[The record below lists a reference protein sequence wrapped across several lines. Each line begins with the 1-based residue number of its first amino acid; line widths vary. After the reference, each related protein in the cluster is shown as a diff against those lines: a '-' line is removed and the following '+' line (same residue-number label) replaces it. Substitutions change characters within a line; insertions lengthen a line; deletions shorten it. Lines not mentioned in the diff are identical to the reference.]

1 MANRDDILKVRMS
14 TSQPALKTP
23 TSAKSG
29 SEHSDSISPKSSAPR
44 QQFLVAALNMS
55 WQLAVVV
62 LVPIIGGVE
71 LGKKFGNPSAWT
83 FGGLVVAF
91 IASGAVMWR
100 AMQAANKLPVPK
112 LTDAERRAVQKSYEE
127 EDEE

>member
-1 MANRDDILKVRMS
+1 MTETHKP
-14 TSQPALKTP
+14 TKEP
-23 TSAKSG
+23 TSAKGVATPPSSNPQKSG
-29 SEHSDSISPKSSAPR
+29 PGR

-62 LVPIIGGVE
+62 LVPVIGGVE
-71 LGKKFGNPSAWT
+71 LGKKLGSPSAWT
-83 FGGLVVAF
+83 FAGLAVAF
-91 IASGAVMWR
+91 VAAGLVMWR

-127 EDEE
+127 EDED